1 MLHEISQALTTFFLR
16 AFSSTLLF
24 SFSVSSVIKQF
35 IVGVIIAQRLSSNII
50 SAINKMFQAIVIEFT
65 VHSRGTLL
73 MSIHLPRV
81 FFFFCTSTFF
91 CAFMLLFVV
100 GTAQT
105 WSLLAA
111 GLSKHVYWWWW
122 ACVRCAW
129 TDFQSRCGRRFASL
143 CRVIQSLWTGKTKR
157 MRRFFCRKKNI
168 HPGKCRQDGANC
180 SDIPTR
186 DRVEVR
192 RMNKTQQKK
201 KHFHWNNEFRI

>member
-129 TDFQSRCGRRFASL
+129 TDFQNRCGRRFASL

-157 MRRFFCRKKNI
+157 MRRFFCRKKK
-168 HPGKCRQDGANC
+168 HTPRQM
-180 SDIPTR
+180 STR
-186 DRVEVR
+186 WSKLQRHS
-192 RMNKTQQKK
+192 NA
-201 KHFHWNNEFRI
+201 W